1 MILLKDLILNK
12 LDNMFGSKE
21 RLLLWMKSKKN
32 LLKEKQ
38 KLMLKLKVKDKEKL
52 KKNKRNKILKI

>member
-21 RLLLWMKSKKN
+21 HLLLWMKSKKN